1 MCPPLYPLRGRG
13 LGPKTLFPVKNL
25 DINMFLIYVLS
36 VFIKYTFM
44 EDVVLKGAL
53 DKNVAAVGLVFSF
66 TLAAYAQV
74 LDSPEEPAAYSTRVT
89 KLYFLGPWG

>member
-1 MCPPLYPLRGRG
+1 M
-13 LGPKTLFPVKNL
+13 
-25 DINMFLIYVLS
+25 
-36 VFIKYTFM
+36 
-44 EDVVLKGAL
+44 